1 MQLLIS
7 WHESCSL
14 LLRTGGTG
22 MRTAVTRVPDCGLPL
37 SGAEPEQVTL
47 LELVRAV
54 SEVTD
59 DDREIVATVRHMLQ
73 SGRVRLCGNFRN
85 ASPKEFS

>member
-1 MQLLIS
+1 
-7 WHESCSL
+7 
-14 LLRTGGTG
+14 
-22 MRTAVTRVPDCGLPL
+22 MRTNFRHTPAIPIPL
-37 SGAEPEQVTL
+37 DGDEPEQVTL

-59 DDREIVATVRHMLQ
+59 DDREVVATVRHMLQ

-85 ASPKEFS
+85 ASPKDFS

>member
-1 MQLLIS
+1 
-7 WHESCSL
+7 
-14 LLRTGGTG
+14 
-22 MRTAVTRVPDCGLPL
+22 MRANIRPASATPIPVDGD
-37 SGAEPEQVTL
+37 EPEQVTL

-59 DDREIVATVRHMLQ
+59 DDGEAVATVRHMLL

-85 ASPKEFS
+85 ARPKDFS